1 MPFLFTKIDTNI
13 YHTADNNTIADAN
26 KKKER
31 KLMANKIV
39 VPQAREALD
48 RFKMEAANEV
58 GVNLKQGYNGDLTS
72 KQAGSVGGQMV
83 KKMIESYENSVK
95 Q

>member
-1 MPFLFTKIDTNI
+1 M
-13 YHTADNNTIADAN
+13 AGN
-26 KKKER
+26 KA
-31 KLMANKIV
+31 L
-39 VPQAREALD
+39 VPEAKEALE

-83 KKMIESYENSVK
+83 KKMIESYENSLK
-95 Q
+95 TK